1 MLSIDAKKYLKGISV
16 SEDYSANFNTLSAVS
31 LKMDELGIS
40 DNVYE
45 ILLGCSNVNSL
56 VGSIVNNQFD
66 LIKSDGVSKLSSDKN
81 FCNLVNA
88 YCVVN
93 NSFIGDMS
101 TNDYRFIDHINVL
114 SVDDEKL
121 LFKLMNSDDKN
132 IKKKARDI
140 IITCNLRLVRSFAN
154 SYARRNNRYSFE
166 ELMEEGNYAL
176 IKSVNKFDAS
186 TGNKFSTY
194 AYNSIRQRLAT
205 FCNRDNSPVSFSY
218 DFGEKMIVY
227 MKIKRDY
234 IKETGVNPSYEYMK
248 ETFRSKWR
256 YKISDKSLD
265 ELFSLIET
273 CSMDVFS
280 LSMPIGSKGDCYLEN
295 IVPDDYEPFYE
306 RIDCYDLPELFNKV
320 FDELKFSERNR
331 EVIYYLYGMKGY
343 PRLVEKDVAEIFGV
357 SYQRVQQIDSKLKK
371 RVIQNDKCKRLLA
384 GYYK

>member
-1 MLSIDAKKYLKGISV
+1 MLSIDAKKYLKDISV
-16 SEDYSANFNTLSAVS
+16 SEDYSINFDTLCAVS

-45 ILLGCSNVNSL
+45 ILLGCSNINSL
-56 VGSIVNNQFD
+56 VGCIVNDKFD
-66 LIKSDGVSKLSSDKN
+66 LIKSDGVSNLSSDKN

-88 YCVVN
+88 YCVVS

-101 TNDYRFIDHINVL
+101 ANDYRFIDHIDVL
-114 SVDDEKL
+114 SVSDEKL
-121 LFKLMNSDDKN
+121 LFKLMNSGDKN

-140 IITCNLRLVRSFAN
+140 IITCNLRLVRSFAV
-154 SYARRNNRYSFE
+154 SYARRNERYSFD
-166 ELMEEGNYAL
+166 ELMEEGIYAL
-176 IKSVNKFDAS
+176 IRSVNKFDAS

-194 AYNSIRQRLAT
+194 AYNSIRQKLVT

-248 ETFRSKWR
+248 ETFRLKWR

-280 LSMPIGSKGDCYLEN
+280 LSMPIGPKGDCYLEN
-295 IVPDDYEPFYE
+295 IVPDDCEPFYE

-331 EVIYYLYGMKGY
+331 EVIYYLYGMNGY
-343 PRLVEKDVAEIFGV
+343 PKLVEKDVAEIFGV